1 MSSIVV
7 SPRPNLLPGTLPDW
21 RRVLATHYAR
31 LGRASRQRRFMANLP
46 DRSVRRIAG
55 LASPE
60 IVLGIEAEG
69 RVVGVLEIF
78 PGTDA
83 HAEIAIS
90 VEDAYQGRGYGKALF
105 IDGLAAAG
113 RIGVQTADLYFSC
126 ENSGIHKL
134 VTAAGG
140 EVLRS
145 GAECEAHI
153 DISRCAACDVAVPDG
168 PACPALPPVL
178 GDPIRPPVTG
188 GPIRPRAPV
197 EPAPRA
203 AYSPRHTHSEKETLR

>member
-1 MSSIVV
+1 MSSVFV

-21 RRVLATHYAR
+21 RRVLATHYVR
-31 LGRASRQRRFMANLP
+31 LGSGSRQRRFMVRLP
-46 DRSVRRIAG
+46 DRSVRKIAG

-78 PGTDA
+78 PGADA

-105 IDGLAAAG
+105 CDGLAAAG

-140 EVLRS
+140 EIVRS

-153 DISRCAACDVAVPDG
+153 DISRCAACDDAVHVE
-168 PACPALPPVL
+168 PACPALPP
-178 GDPIRPPVTG
+178 
-188 GPIRPRAPV
+188 
-197 EPAPRA
+197 PAPPTRQLDHNG
-203 AYSPRHTHSEKETLR
+203 P